1 MTMGSNNDADVFSF
15 YVLKTILSPSLRQ
28 HRGGGYLPDG
38 LFRLASETKTAGIGS
53 GGQTASFVR
62 MAHLLERAWQK
73 AMVPQGFSVV
83 LLFSSGCST

>member
-53 GGQTASFVR
+53 GGAD
-62 MAHLLERAWQK
+62 
-73 AMVPQGFSVV
+73 SVV
-83 LLFSSGCST
+83 CADGALTGKSVAEGYGPTGIFRCIAF